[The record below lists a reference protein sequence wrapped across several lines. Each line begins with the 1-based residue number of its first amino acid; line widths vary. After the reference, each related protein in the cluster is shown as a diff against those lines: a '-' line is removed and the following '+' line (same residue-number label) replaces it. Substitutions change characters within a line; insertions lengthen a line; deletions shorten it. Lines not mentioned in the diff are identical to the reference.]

1 MSATSETME
10 RARLTAGL
18 TASQREVAALHD
30 PVLVLAGAGTG
41 KTKTLTASVALRIAE
56 RGIPAGRILVVTFT
70 NKGANENFAS
80 EARDMARS
88 LLLAWHEAAAARIVE
103 QLREIRW
110 SLRTLERGRIE
121 ISIVEDQ
128 NGSTIRI
135 VDAEGHEVNAIL

>member
-1 MSATSETME
+1 MPTASDTTDHDH
-10 RARLTAGL
+10 LVAGL
-18 TASQREVAALHD
+18 TPAQGEAAGMHG

-41 KTKTLTASVALRIAE
+41 KTKTLTAGVVLRIAE

-70 NKGANENFAS
+70 NKAANENFAS